1 MLWAK
6 KLCSQKSVNNFGLGR
21 NNDFVSSRLVLKT
34 SSFLP
39 FILGINFDPK
49 IKIWV
54 WIVWLLNK
62 WSTFRTIH
70 LNLHLTVWD
79 HFQLRFWDH
88 FQRSEFDR
96 FQLSFLRFQ
105 LSFRSFSAQFFN
117 PRKFASN
124 GPRLLSVTLA
134 GECGIDPI
142 KFSEATSIGKGST
155 FSFSCIIWCW
165 VRKDLTFT
173 LSFNFFMLVYSFSF
187 FSFK

>member
-21 NNDFVSSRLVLKT
+21 NNDFVSSRLGLKT

-39 FILGINFDPK
+39 FILGINFDP
-49 IKIWV
+49 IIIIIWV

-70 LNLHLTVWD
+70 LNLHLVN
-79 HFQLRFWDH
+79 
-88 FQRSEFDR
+88 
-96 FQLSFLRFQ
+96 
-105 LSFRSFSAQFFN
+105 SFRLFSAQFFN

-155 FSFSCIIWCW
+155 FSFSCLIWC
-165 VRKDLTFT
+165 
-173 LSFNFFMLVYSFSF
+173 
-187 FSFK
+187 